1 MKFTLGRC
9 ISMSNPWSEDKV
21 SLPAKQTCI
30 KNKFHNHHEQKKK
43 SSCGEVA
50 PWGLRNFTANIETLS
65 SKWSTVICFVYR
77 FFFIIWNAE
86 LFMQSSAL
94 HFATFDTSLLVALGW
109 TAAGVWEMLQHVS
122 RKSLTEALSRWGK
135 KNTFSWPTRR
145 CFPTC
150 GSGPCPRFLRSF
162 VTRVASCEMAAAGG
176 VRGFEWVTVGPFQ
189 LPCSSLPNLLCHHP
203 HPSAS
208 SWFWPLEKCSFVR
221 QSMSLW
227 PFGVRPWKRAVN
239 TGAAAQQKLQYDSDQ
254 WLFEVGAINR

>member
-30 KNKFHNHHEQKKK
+30 KNKFHNHHEQQKK

-50 PWGLRNFTANIETLS
+50 PWGLRNFTANMETLS

-86 LFMQSSAL
+86 LLLQSSAL

-109 TAAGVWEMLQHVS
+109 TAAGVWEMPQHVS

-135 KNTFSWPTRR
+135 KTTFSCPTRR

-150 GSGPCPRFLRSF
+150 GSGPCPRFLRCFLSQELPHAKWQLREECGALSGSQWDPF
-162 VTRVASCEMAAAGG
+162 SSLAPPFPTSCAIIHTRV
-176 VRGFEWVTVGPFQ
+176 
-189 LPCSSLPNLLCHHP
+189 LLH
-203 HPSAS
+203 
-208 SWFWPLEKCSFVR
+208 
-221 QSMSLW
+221 
-227 PFGVRPWKRAVN
+227 
-239 TGAAAQQKLQYDSDQ
+239 DSG
-254 WLFEVGAINR
+254 L